1 MLTSRYIV
9 RMTLRGEDADLS
21 CDGVV
26 DGADLLILLSD
37 WGECSNCDDCLG
49 NLNDDCT
56 VDGADLL
63 ILLSNWG

>member
-9 RMTLRGEDADLS
+9 RMTLRGEDADLN

-26 DGADLLILLSD
+26 DGADLLILLSS
-37 WGECSNCDDCLG
+37 WGKCNECPAD
-49 NLNDDCT
+49 LNNDGV